1 MANVGAPFN
10 AASNRSTFFQIKL
23 CRSEEYALLSPPSDV
38 LPYRGQPVP
47 AVCDSALNR
56 VCSYVNNPTLS
67 RAIVGMC
74 AHASTLPCPA
84 SLRPPSEYLSTLSPR
99 LWHKESTT
107 TASLPAWPS
116 A

>member
-1 MANVGAPFN
+1 MQTRTHAYRSTDALLHRSPLKKSHLFLTRPAHCTTACLHAHNRVIVANVGAPFN

-56 VCSYVNNPTLS
+56 VCSYVN
-67 RAIVGMC
+67 M
-74 AHASTLPCPA
+74 
-84 SLRPPSEYLSTLSPR
+84 
-99 LWHKESTT
+99 T
-107 TASLPAWPS
+107 TAP
-116 A
+116 

>member
-1 MANVGAPFN
+1 MHNRLHAHNRVIVANVGAPFN

-56 VCSYVNNPTLS
+56 VCSYVNNPTLMS
-67 RAIVGMC
+67 ALRVSVCVLMLA
-74 AHASTLPCPA
+74 PCPA
-84 SLRPPSEYLSTLSPR
+84 LPR
-99 LWHKESTT
+99 
-107 TASLPAWPS
+107 S
-116 A
+116 APLQSICRL